1 VIGRLQTAVEFA
13 GEEASPWGALKLIA
27 GSANPDL
34 AAKISD
40 QLNVPLTDPRL
51 RRFPD
56 GEINVKIEDSM
67 RGHDV
72 FVIQPTSPPVN
83 EHLMELFIIL
93 DALRRA
99 SAGRVTAVIPYYGY
113 ARKERKTQPREPIS
127 AKLVANFITLAGA
140 DRLLLLDLHAEAIE
154 GFFDVPTDHLSPHR
168 IFADHLRTLGLRHIT
183 VVAPDAGGGRRAE
196 AVANQLEAPIAFGYK
211 RRRCRSAEQHAGP
224 NQCTGLAPMHFFQ
237 FLYAQAASDRGQIQ
251 GLPACHAGGTAGM
264 RKQLN
269 HAHAH
274 LGRCRNRGV
283 GGENLE
289 SQHLQSVAD
298 QNSGGLIEGFVA
310 GGPPAAQI
318 IIVHRGQIVVH
329 QRVGM
334 NQFHRGSGAIQLGQR
349 NSQSFSGGV
358 NQNGP

>member
-1 VIGRLQTAVEFA
+1 MIGRLQTAVEFT
-13 GEEASPWGALKLIA
+13 GEEASPWGALKLIG

-34 AAKISD
+34 ATRISD
-40 QLNVPLTDPRL
+40 ELKVPLTDARL

-72 FVIQPTSPPVN
+72 FVIQPTCPPVN

-99 SAGRVTAVIPYYGY
+99 PAGRVTAVVPYYGY

-168 IFADHLRTLGLRHIT
+168 IIAEYLKTLNLHKLT

-196 AVANQLEAPIAFGYK
+196 AVANQLQTPIAFGYK
-211 RRRCRSAEQHAGP
+211 RRSGDEDVELIAVSG
-224 NQCTGLAPMHFFQ
+224 
-237 FLYAQAASDRGQIQ
+237 DV
-251 GLPACHAGGTAGM
+251 
-264 RKQLN
+264 K
-269 HAHAH
+269 
-274 LGRCRNRGV
+274 GRDCVV
-283 GGENLE
+283 G
-289 SQHLQSVAD
+289 
-298 QNSGGLIEGFVA
+298 EG
-310 GGPPAAQI
+310 
-318 IIVHRGQIVVH
+318 
-329 QRVGM
+329 
-334 NQFHRGSGAIQLGQR
+334 
-349 NSQSFSGGV
+349 
-358 NQNGP
+358 

>member
-1 VIGRLQTAVEFA
+1 MIGRLQTAVEYA
-13 GEEASPWGALKLIA
+13 GEEASPWGGLKLIA
-27 GSANPDL
+27 GSANPVL
-34 AAKISD
+34 AGLISER
-40 QLNVPLTDPRL
+40 LKVPLTDTRL

-72 FVIQPTSPPVN
+72 FVIQPTCPPVN

-168 IFADHLRTLGLRHIT
+168 IIADYLRERNLKHLT

-196 AVANQLEAPIAFGYK
+196 AVANQLSAPIAFGYK
-211 RRRCRSAEQHAGP
+211 RRS
-224 NQCTGLAPMHFFQ
+224 
-237 FLYAQAASDRGQIQ
+237 SDDEVEVIAVSGDVKGRDCVVVEDIITT
-251 GLPACHAGGTAGM
+251 GGTISKLATAL
-264 RKQLN
+264 R
-269 HAHAH
+269 
-274 LGRCRNRGV
+274 
-283 GGENLE
+283 
-289 SQHLQSVAD
+289 SQGATRVLIAATHPVLTGDAVERLKKAQVEEVIVTDSVPIAPEKSGPPIKVLSVAP
-298 QNSGGLIEGFVA
+298 LLAEA
-310 GGPPAAQI
+310 I
-318 IIVHRGQIVVH
+318 IRVHENRSVSELF
-329 QRVGM
+329 R
-334 NQFHRGSGAIQLGQR
+334 
-349 NSQSFSGGV
+349 
-358 NQNGP
+358 

>member
-1 VIGRLQTAVEFA
+1 MEFA

-27 GSANPDL
+27 GSANRDL
-34 AAKISD
+34 AQRISKILD
-40 QLNVPLTDPRL
+40 VPLTDPRL

-99 SAGRVTAVIPYYGY
+99 SAGRVTAVVPYYGY

-168 IFADHLRTLGLRHIT
+168 IIAEYLKTRNLHRLTI
-183 VVAPDAGGGRRAE
+183 VAPDAGGGRRAE
-196 AVANQLEAPIAFGYK
+196 AVANNLAAPIAFGYK
-211 RRRCRSAEQHAGP
+211 RRS
-224 NQCTGLAPMHFFQ
+224 
-237 FLYAQAASDRGQIQ
+237 SDDEVEMIAVSGDVKGRDCVVIEDIITT
-251 GLPACHAGGTAGM
+251 GGTIAKLAAALRSQGASKVLIVATHPVLTGDAVD
-264 RKQLN
+264 RLKKAN
-269 HAHAH
+269 VDEVIVTDSVPISPEK
-274 LGRCRNRGV
+274 LGPPITV
-283 GGENLE
+283 L
-289 SQHLQSVAD
+289 SVAP
-298 QNSGGLIEGFVA
+298 LIAEAIIRVHENRSVSELFV
-310 GGPPAAQI
+310 
-318 IIVHRGQIVVH
+318 
-329 QRVGM
+329 
-334 NQFHRGSGAIQLGQR
+334 
-349 NSQSFSGGV
+349 
-358 NQNGP
+358 

>member
-1 VIGRLQTAVEFA
+1 VIGRLTTAVEFT

-27 GSANPDL
+27 GSANPEL
-34 AAKISD
+34 AARISETID
-40 QLNVPLTDPRL
+40 VPLTDPRL
-51 RRFPD
+51 RHFPD

-168 IFADHLRTLGLRHIT
+168 IIADHLRTLDLQRLT

-196 AVANQLEAPIAFGYK
+196 AVANQLQTPIAFGYK
-211 RRRCRSAEQHAGP
+211 RRSGDDEVEVIAVSGDVK
-224 NQCTGLAPMHFFQ
+224 
-237 FLYAQAASDRGQIQ
+237 DRDCVIVEDIITT
-251 GLPACHAGGTAGM
+251 GGTISKLAQSLH
-264 RKQLN
+264 KQGARRVLVAATHPVLTGDAVQRLKN
-269 HAHAH
+269 ADIEHVIVTDSVPIAPDK
-274 LGRCRNRGV
+274 LGPPLTV
-283 GGENLE
+283 L
-289 SQHLQSVAD
+289 SVAP
-298 QNSGGLIEGFVA
+298 LLAEA
-310 GGPPAAQI
+310 
-318 IIVHRGQIVVH
+318 IVRVH
-329 QRVGM
+329 ENRSVSEL
-334 NQFHRGSGAIQLGQR
+334 FR
-349 NSQSFSGGV
+349 
-358 NQNGP
+358 

>member
-1 VIGRLQTAVEFA
+1 MIGRIQTAVEFA

-27 GSANPDL
+27 GSANPLL
-34 AAKISD
+34 AGRISEKLD
-40 QLNVPLTDPRL
+40 IPLTDARL

-140 DRLLLLDLHAEAIE
+140 DRLLLFDLHAEAIE

-168 IFADHLRTLGLRHIT
+168 IFADYLKTKNLHHLTI
-183 VVAPDAGGGRRAE
+183 VAPDAGGGRRAE
-196 AVANQLEAPIAFGYK
+196 AVANDLQAPIAFGYK
-211 RRRCRSAEQHAGP
+211 RR
-224 NQCTGLAPMHFFQ
+224 TGEGDVDTIAV
-237 FLYAQAASDRGQIQ
+237 SGDVKGRDCVVVEDIITT
-251 GLPACHAGGTAGM
+251 GGTISKVVQALRNQGAG
-264 RKQLN
+264 RVLVAATHPVFTGNAVERLKK
-269 HAHAH
+269 ADVEEVIVTDSVPIDADK
-274 LGRCRNRGV
+274 LGPPLTV
-283 GGENLE
+283 L
-289 SQHLQSVAD
+289 SVAP
-298 QNSGGLIEGFVA
+298 LLAEA
-310 GGPPAAQI
+310 I
-318 IIVHRGQIVVH
+318 IRVHENRSVSEL
-329 QRVGM
+329 
-334 NQFHRGSGAIQLGQR
+334 FK
-349 NSQSFSGGV
+349 
-358 NQNGP
+358 